1 MNEQFIP
8 AQVGLPHRYHRREVL
23 SESRMWEIHQSWFA
37 LTGSVTLRSQGNL
50 QVALESFRL
59 AKSEPGNG
67 GWRHDLSA
75 SQPIIAF
82 TCSNAQ
88 PLDAAQHNE
97 SIHRLHSL
105 PCGQHHERI
114 DVQLF

>member
-1 MNEQFIP
+1 M
-8 AQVGLPHRYHRREVL
+8 
-23 SESRMWEIHQSWFA
+23 
-37 LTGSVTLRSQGNL
+37 TLRSQGNL
-50 QVALESFRL
+50 QVALESFRASLAIRERL
-59 AKSEPGNG
+59 AKPEPGNG
-67 GWRHDLSA
+67 GWQHDLSA
-75 SQPIIAF
+75 SQRIIAF